1 MIFSEVAVGEAAGA
15 ILAHGVRAGQALYK
29 KGRVL
34 SAEDIA
40 AIAAAGHQ
48 RLTVARLEAGDL
60 GEDAA
65 AERIARAA
73 SGPGLGAR
81 APFTGRCN
89 LHAEAAGI
97 VLIDRQRLDALN
109 QVDEAVTLATLPPFE
124 VVGPGELVA
133 TVKIIPFAVPAA
145 TAEQCARLA
154 AEGGPLLRLAAFRP
168 RRVALIQT
176 RIEGVTKASLL
187 EKTVEAVNARLE
199 ALGCPPAAENR
210 IGHDQEPLAA
220 AIAAAALGG
229 AELIV
234 VSGASAITDRRDVVP
249 MALTK
254 AGGTVEHLGMPV
266 DPGNLLMLGRLGE
279 VPVLGLPG
287 CARSPKANGFDW
299 VLQRLLADVPVTGAD
314 IARLGAGGLLKEIV
328 TRPQPRAGAQSRQ
341 VAAKP
346 WTPRVAAL
354 VLAAGQSR
362 RMGAANKL
370 LAEVGGV
377 PMVVRAVDA
386 ALASRA
392 RPVVVVLGH
401 EAARVRAA
409 LGDRPVTVATNPDYA
424 EGISSSIRHGLAALP
439 HEVDG
444 AVICLGDMPLVSAA
458 VIDRLIAAFNPLES
472 RAICLPTWRGK
483 RGNPVLWARQ
493 FFREMGEIA
502 GDVGARHL
510 IGAWPEVVA
519 EVAMQ
524 DDAVLVDVDTP
535 EALAAL
541 RPGPAPV

>member
-1 MIFSEVAVGEAAGA
+1 
-15 ILAHGVRAGQALYK
+15 
-29 KGRVL
+29 
-34 SAEDIA
+34 
-40 AIAAAGHQ
+40 
-48 RLTVARLEAGDL
+48 
-60 GEDAA
+60 
-65 AERIARAA
+65 
-73 SGPGLGAR
+73 
-81 APFTGRCN
+81 
-89 LHAEAAGI
+89 
-97 VLIDRQRLDALN
+97 
-109 QVDEAVTLATLPPFE
+109 
-124 VVGPGELVA
+124 
-133 TVKIIPFAVPAA
+133 
-145 TAEQCARLA
+145 
-154 AEGGPLLRLAAFRP
+154 
-168 RRVALIQT
+168 
-176 RIEGVTKASLL
+176 
-187 EKTVEAVNARLE
+187 
-199 ALGCPPAAENR
+199 
-210 IGHDQEPLAA
+210 
-220 AIAAAALGG
+220 
-229 AELIV
+229 
-234 VSGASAITDRRDVVP
+234 
-249 MALTK
+249 
-254 AGGTVEHLGMPV
+254 
-266 DPGNLLMLGRLGE
+266 
-279 VPVLGLPG
+279 
-287 CARSPKANGFDW
+287 
-299 VLQRLLADVPVTGAD
+299 
-314 IARLGAGGLLKEIV
+314 
-328 TRPQPRAGAQSRQ
+328 
-341 VAAKP
+341 
-346 WTPRVAAL
+346 
-354 VLAAGQSR
+354 
-362 RMGAANKL
+362 
-370 LAEVGGV
+370 V

-502 GDVGARHL
+502 GDVGARHV